1 MQFSRFPRV
10 RLANLPTCLEEMPNL
25 SKVLGGPR
33 LFVKRDDST
42 GLGFGGNK
50 VRKLEFLMGEALA
63 RKADTVITTGGVQSN
78 HARQTAAAA
87 AKLNLKSIL
96 VLRGEEPNLY
106 KGNLLLDTI
115 LGAEVRFVQTSNSQE
130 TDRIAYQIA
139 SQIEEDGGI
148 AYVIPTGGSV
158 PTGCLAYAAAALE
171 IVTQIKEK
179 GIEIDYAVVANGSG
193 GTQAGLTLGFKA
205 LHSGIKVIGI
215 SVSQAKQELK
225 RRILQLGNQTAEK
238 LGIDTALDEED
249 VVVYDEYVGQGYA
262 IPTRECVEAIKLL
275 SRTEGLFLDPVYTGK
290 AMAGLTDLI
299 RKGVLR
305 KGENVLFMHTGGT
318 PALFAMEEI
327 FQ

>member
-1 MQFSRFPRV
+1 M
-10 RLANLPTCLEEMPNL
+10 
-25 SKVLGGPR
+25 
-33 LFVKRDDST
+33 
-42 GLGFGGNK
+42 
-50 VRKLEFLMGEALA
+50 
-63 RKADTVITTGGVQSN
+63 
-78 HARQTAAAA
+78 
-87 AKLNLKSIL
+87 
-96 VLRGEEPNLY
+96 
-106 KGNLLLDTI
+106 
-115 LGAEVRFVQTSNSQE
+115 
-130 TDRIAYQIA
+130 
-139 SQIEEDGGI
+139 
-148 AYVIPTGGSV
+148 
-158 PTGCLAYAAAALE
+158 
-171 IVTQIKEK
+171 TQIKEK